1 MLAAGNQMKGS
12 ISVSDDILSRVQ
24 SIMADTFDD
33 DDLTVTADTTAADV
47 EDWDSLSH
55 IRLVVAIERE
65 FGIKFSNAE
74 IEGLQNVGDL
84 VRAIE
89 AKQGA

>member
-1 MLAAGNQMKGS
+1 
-12 ISVSDDILSRVQ
+12 VSDDILSRVQ

-33 DDLTVTADTTAADV
+33 DDLTVTPATTAADV

-84 VRAIE
+84 IRAIE

>member
-1 MLAAGNQMKGS
+1 
-12 ISVSDDILSRVQ
+12 
-24 SIMADTFDD
+24 MADTFDQE
-33 DDLTVTADTTAADV
+33 DLQITPETTAADV

-65 FGIKFSNAE
+65 FDIKFSNAE

-84 VRAIE
+84 TRAIA
-89 AKQGA
+89 AKTGQPG

>member
-1 MLAAGNQMKGS
+1 MIAAGISSKGDLM
-12 ISVSDDILSRVQ
+12 SDDILSRVQ

-33 DDLTVTADTTAADV
+33 DDLAITPVTTAADV

-65 FGIKFSNAE
+65 FGIKFANAE

-84 VRAIE
+84 IDAIE
-89 AKQGA
+89 TKQGV